1 MKTFEQIKEEQ
12 KKDLLRSIKLTK
24 QSLESNNAKYNGNCT
39 QYDKY
44 MWEKYDK
51 NYFERQIESL
61 EKKLQ
66 YIDEYVMRFIGRT
79 TWKIIE
85 FLISISSL
93 YNSRPDMHLEILSNR
108 SDCYYELGLRST
120 DVLVFFKNG
129 INNEAINCF
138 VTYINN
144 HFATKIPNP
153 DQWEEISD
161 KYWNLH
167 GSGQQKLEHPQIIVD
182 YWESVV
188 YRGFNYPSTNQT
200 IDCEA
205 FLGEREEYQQ
215 AKTMLSSN
223 HHK

>member
-12 KKDLLRSIKLTK
+12 KQNLLLSINLTK
-24 QSLESNNAKYNGNCT
+24 QSLDAGNARYNGNCNS
-39 QYDKY
+39 YDKHK
-44 MWEKYDK
+44 WERYEK
-51 NYFERQIESL
+51 NHLEKQIESL

-85 FLISISSL
+85 SLMSISSL
-93 YNSRPDMHLEILSNR
+93 YNSRPDMGLEIISVR
-108 SDCYYELGLRST
+108 GDCYYELGLRAT
-120 DVLVFFKNG
+120 DVLAFFENG

-144 HFATKIPNP
+144 HFTTNIPNP

-161 KYWNLH
+161 KYWSLET
-167 GSGQQKLEHPQIIVD
+167 QPKLEHPQIIVD

-188 YRGFNYPSTNQT
+188 YRGFKIPTTNQT
-200 IDCEA
+200 VDFEP
-205 FLGEREEYQQ
+205 FLEEREEYQQ
-215 AKTMLSSN
+215 AKSMLGSN